1 MKTISKSLV
10 LLTVLVVIYLAGCD
24 RLSLMKSDKYYVS
37 SSGDDNNPGTI
48 EKPWLSIEKVNSVD
62 LNPGDTVSFE
72 GGQVFSGTI
81 KLDSLDAG
89 DENMNLVITSY
100 GVGRAIIDG
109 GKTSALIAERSHFL
123 NIRELEFRGDG
134 RKEGNTADGIL
145 IKMSNSVHVDQIE
158 VYGFQHSGLHIYD
171 GDNAKITHVY
181 AHDNGFSGIHVTGNT
196 MEDPVNYD
204 NHNLYIGYCV
214 AENNPGDPTV
224 LKNHSGNGI
233 LASSVDGGV
242 IEYCESFNNGWDMP
256 WTGNGP
262 VGIWIWDC
270 NEFIIQNCISHD
282 NRTNPVAADGG
293 GFDFDGGV
301 SNSIMQYNLSYNNE
315 GCAIGLFE
323 FGAAKAWENNII
335 RYNISQNDGIING
348 GSIGIWKGDAGGT
361 MRNCEIYNN
370 TFYNSK
376 DKGPAIWLWDNY
388 PGFNFRN
395 NIFVYSGS
403 FLDGRKQLKDE
414 VFQGNIYWN
423 LKGGF
428 NIEGYN
434 SIEAW
439 SKATGNEIVAGKV
452 KGLFTDPMLVD
463 PATTISLTD
472 PTKITFENLAGF
484 MLKPGSP
491 LVDYG
496 LDLEEIFGIEMGER
510 DIFGTITPQ
519 GKGFE
524 VGAVEFNVEP

>member
-1 MKTISKSLV
+1 
-10 LLTVLVVIYLAGCD
+10 
-24 RLSLMKSDKYYVS
+24 
-37 SSGDDNNPGTI
+37 
-48 EKPWLSIEKVNSVD
+48 
-62 LNPGDTVSFE
+62 
-72 GGQVFSGTI
+72 
-81 KLDSLDAG
+81 
-89 DENMNLVITSY
+89 
-100 GVGRAIIDG
+100 
-109 GKTSALIAERSHFL
+109 
-123 NIRELEFRGDG
+123 
-134 RKEGNTADGIL
+134 
-145 IKMSNSVHVDQIE
+145 
-158 VYGFQHSGLHIYD
+158 
-171 GDNAKITHVY
+171 
-181 AHDNGFSGIHVTGNT
+181 

-214 AENNPGDPTV
+214 AENNPGDPSV

-242 IEYCESFNNGWDMP
+242 IEFCESFNNGWDMP

-270 NEFIIQNCISHD
+270 NDFVIQNCISHD

-315 GCAIGLFE
+315 GSAIGLFE

-370 TFYNSK
+370 TFFNSK

-388 PGFNFRN
+388 PGFTFRN
-395 NIFVYSGS
+395 NIFIYSGI
-403 FLDGRKQLKDE
+403 FRDGPKPFKDE
-414 VFQGNIYWN
+414 VFQGNVYWN

-428 NIEGYN
+428 NIEGYK
-434 SIEAW
+434 SLEAW
-439 SKATGNEIVAGKV
+439 SKATGKEIVGGKI

-463 PATTISLTD
+463 PATAINLTD
-472 PTKITFENLAGF
+472 PTKITFENLAGY

-496 LDLEEIFGIEMGER
+496 LDLKEMFGIEIGER
-510 DIFGTITPQ
+510 DFFGTITPQ
-519 GKGFE
+519 GKGYD
-524 VGAVEFNVEP
+524 VGAVEFK